1 MKKRHCKAVGKNR
14 FFQKKKKLV
23 VEQLGIRMEKKNET
37 CLLLYTT
44 IKKINSSWIKYLNVK
59 GKIVKSL

>member
-1 MKKRHCKAVGKNR
+1 MKKRHCKAVGKEQI
-14 FFQKKKKLV
+14 FPKKKKN
-23 VEQLGIRMEKKNET
+23 GGGTIGYMYGKKNET

-44 IKKINSSWIKYLNVK
+44 IKRINSSWIKYLNVK